1 MNNKY
6 TIAILN
12 NKKHKTYSLNI
23 SKSVLIVVLC
33 SFFAF
38 FVYSINIIYNY
49 NNNVLQIQ
57 AKKLNKLEPQFNLL
71 LNRLISDS
79 LINENMLIEYDLNDQ
94 YNAISLSTP
103 IYAPV
108 DGFVSN
114 GINEA
119 ESHHG
124 IDIACPMD
132 AEVRATQKGFVV
144 FSGYIQNYGN
154 TIILSHPNQYFS
166 LYAHLN
172 KNLVSGKKYVKE
184 NQIIGLAG
192 KSGNSDGPHLH
203 FEIWK
208 NDYIIDP
215 RNLIEEYRK
224 KDVSIR

>member
-12 NKKHKTYSLNI
+12 NKKHKTSSFNISKSALIIIFCLFFGFIAYSLNI
-23 SKSVLIVVLC
+23 
-33 SFFAF
+33 
-38 FVYSINIIYNY
+38 IYKY
-49 NNNVLQIQ
+49 NSSALQIQ
-57 AKKLNKLEPQFNLL
+57 SQKLNKLEPQFNLL

-79 LINENMLIEYDLNDQ
+79 LINENMLKEYDLNDE
-94 YNAISLSTP
+94 YNEISSNMP

-108 DGFVSN
+108 EGFVSN
-114 GINEA
+114 GLNEA
-119 ESHHG
+119 TSHQG
-124 IDIACPMD
+124 IDIACPMN
-132 AEVRATQKGFVV
+132 AEVKATQKGFVV
-144 FSGYIQNYGN
+144 FAGYIKNYGN

-172 KNLVSGKKYVKE
+172 KNLVSSKKYVQE

-208 NDYIIDP
+208 NDNIIDP

-224 KDVSIR
+224 KDVSVR

>member
-12 NKKHKTYSLNI
+12 NKKHKTYSFNI
-23 SKSVLIVVLC
+23 SKSIFIIILC

-38 FVYSINIIYNY
+38 FAYSINIIYSY
-49 NNNVLQIQ
+49 NNNILQIQ
-57 AKKLNKLEPQFNLL
+57 AAKLNKLEPQFNLL

-79 LINENMLIEYDLNDQ
+79 LINENILIEYDLNDE
-94 YNAISLSTP
+94 YNAISSSTP

-108 DGFVSN
+108 EGFVSN
-114 GINEA
+114 GMNESK
-119 ESHHG
+119 SHNG
-124 IDIACPMD
+124 IDIACPMN

-144 FSGYIQNYGN
+144 FSGYIKNYGN

-208 NDYIIDP
+208 NDNIIDP